1 MFRNLFNKKKL
12 DLLKLDGCNRFC
24 TNLRFTSYF
33 LGETHHPYSIYTT
46 ELIRAMQQNLCLVF
60 NDSCG
65 AVDCINEAA
74 CETNIPTIVLS
85 IQADNDSISVPSM
98 KNAISSYLQHLPF
111 QSFLAKFLHY
121 TSSLFD
127 SNHNFFHTYL
137 NSMKEDDCIE
147 LFNSLLKQYPI
158 QEIPIANTETT
169 IKRSSVVII
178 RVDEID
184 TILQD
189 YSTLQT
195 IVENNPSSLF
205 IISFEKPTVTPRY
218 EEVYVL
224 FNNHPHSVEFTC
236 LMSISSFS

>member
-1 MFRNLFNKKKL
+1 
-12 DLLKLDGCNRFC
+12 
-24 TNLRFTSYF
+24 
-33 LGETHHPYSIYTT
+33 
-46 ELIRAMQQNLCLVF
+46 
-60 NDSCG
+60 
-65 AVDCINEAA
+65 
-74 CETNIPTIVLS
+74 
-85 IQADNDSISVPSM
+85 
-98 KNAISSYLQHLPF
+98 
-111 QSFLAKFLHY
+111 
-121 TSSLFD
+121 
-127 SNHNFFHTYL
+127 
-137 NSMKEDDCIE
+137 MKEDDCIE

-224 FNNHPHSVEFTC
+224 FNNQPHSVEFTC